1 MTLAARLAASV
12 PEQLL
17 VRLISLAYR
26 RFEPEIRRLDDV
38 CGRGGTMVDI
48 GGWYGPWTRRLRH
61 RAGRVVVIEPTPLH
75 QVLRRTLP
83 PPVEVIAAAA
93 SDGCGEAELWVPPAD
108 AGARGVSSLH
118 RRDIHGES
126 IKVPLVRLDDL
137 GLSQVTFIKIDV
149 DGHEVP
155 VLRGAEAVI
164 KADQPRLL
172 IEVEQRIQPVGDV
185 IELMRGYGYRG
196 WVRPGRSW
204 VPVDRFPLT
213 AHQARTAYVSER
225 GLLARAVWPWP
236 RYVNSVLFLPE
247 GQLPGDPQGRPRPAV
262 AENPIN

>member
-38 CGRGGTMVDI
+38 CGRGGTMIDI

-83 PPVEVIAAAA
+83 PRVEVIAAAA
-93 SDGCGEAELWVPPAD
+93 SDSCGEAELWVPHAD
-108 AGARGVSSLH
+108 AGVRGVSSLH
-118 RRDIHGES
+118 RRGIHGES
-126 IKVPLVRLDDL
+126 IKVPLVRVDDL

-164 KADQPRLL
+164 KADRPGLL

-196 WVRPGRSW
+196 WVLPGRSW
-204 VPVDRFPLT
+204 VPVDRFALA

-225 GLLARAVWPWP
+225 GLLARAVWPSP

-262 AENPIN
+262 G